1 MWICH
6 IQVVSTFIINKQKL
20 INRLGYVAILYLFL
34 RKSVLLLTE
43 LICYTYSVVIE
54 YIT

>member
-20 INRLGYVAILYLFL
+20 INRLGYVAILIF
-34 RKSVLLLTE
+34 
-43 LICYTYSVVIE
+43 YTYSVVIE

>member
-34 RKSVLLLTE
+34 LVAE
-43 LICYTYSVVIE
+43 LIFYTYSVVIE